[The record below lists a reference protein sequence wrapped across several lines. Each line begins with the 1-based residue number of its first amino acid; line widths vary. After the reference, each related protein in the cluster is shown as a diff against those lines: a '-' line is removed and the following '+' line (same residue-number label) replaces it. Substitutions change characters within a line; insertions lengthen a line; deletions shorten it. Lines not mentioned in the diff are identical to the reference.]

1 MYAEKGIEV
10 LILDDEI
17 DEIIIPSIPKYD
29 EKDLKSV
36 NRSGAADE
44 LDDKNQ
50 EKQKDKE
57 KTLKP
62 TIKKIKDFLGE
73 KVKDVKISNRLSG
86 SPSCIV
92 ADENDPTAQMQE
104 IMRSMGQ
111 MDMPDIKPILE
122 INPDHEI
129 VKLTTMRK
137 GKSFENAA
145 LLLFE
150 QAIIQ
155 EGGKLKD
162 PSGFVKRLNEV
173 LAKAI

>member
-57 KTLKP
+57 KL
-62 TIKKIKDFLGE
+62 
-73 KVKDVKISNRLSG
+73 
-86 SPSCIV
+86 
-92 ADENDPTAQMQE
+92 
-104 IMRSMGQ
+104 
-111 MDMPDIKPILE
+111 
-122 INPDHEI
+122 
-129 VKLTTMRK
+129 
-137 GKSFENAA
+137 
-145 LLLFE
+145 
-150 QAIIQ
+150 
-155 EGGKLKD
+155 
-162 PSGFVKRLNEV
+162 
-173 LAKAI
+173 